1 MKSSVGGRLWQCSD
15 GFMTPPW
22 PRLET
27 GPLCFSAFSRD
38 QTRMNAHGCSA
49 GYMKQRGFLFCDERK
64 NNLGGKTLP
73 RPEVEFVFVSVKL
86 LPALSYTSMDLD
98 CCRNV
103 SKAFQVLLNLPR
115 SLPRDEGV
123 ANIAFPTLDHIQHS
137 LLLNNLNLRKQI
149 FLLLF
154 FFKLHL
160 EVVSHLSHH
169 SCKWICRNLF

>member
-1 MKSSVGGRLWQCSD
+1 MKSSVGQHLRQYND
-15 GFMTPPW
+15 EFMTPPER
-22 PRLET
+22 RLET
-27 GPLCFSAFSRD
+27 DPLCFSAFSRD

-103 SKAFQVLLNLPR
+103 FKAFQVLLNLPR
-115 SLPRDEGV
+115 SLFRDEGV
-123 ANIAFPTLDHIQHS
+123 TNIAFLTLDHIQHS
-137 LLLNNLNLRKQI
+137 LLLNHLNFMEPNLSLA
-149 FLLLF
+149 FLFKIASGSSLILCQMDLQDLF
-154 FFKLHL
+154 
-160 EVVSHLSHH
+160 
-169 SCKWICRNLF
+169 

>member
-1 MKSSVGGRLWQCSD
+1 MKSSVGQHLRQYND
-15 GFMTPPW
+15 EFMTPPER
-22 PRLET
+22 RLET
-27 GPLCFSAFSRD
+27 DPLCFSAFSRD

-103 SKAFQVLLNLPR
+103 FKAFQVLLNLPR
-115 SLPRDEGV
+115 SLFRDEGV
-123 ANIAFPTLDHIQHS
+123 TNIAFLTLDHIQHS
-137 LLLNNLNLRKQI
+137 LLLNHLNLWNQI
-149 FLLLF
+149 SLLLF
-154 FFKLHL
+154 FSKLHL
-160 EVVSHLSHH
+160 EVVLS
-169 SCKWICRNLF
+169 CVKWICRIYFKI